1 MRFWLHVFVL
11 LIVMIRPAAAESLLG
26 DDPVFESAAYGNTS
40 AVEEYLLT
48 GNNPNIRDR
57 KKVPLLHYAAIAGV
71 PKTVRVLIRHG
82 AQIDLTDS
90 LGNTAL
96 IQAAA
101 YGSTTVTTILLEKGA
116 KIDEENR
123 QGETALIK
131 AAKTGHLEVVKILL
145 EKGADPT
152 FADFTGRTALDHAN
166 QNRQP
171 EIVRLLTKAQS

>member
-1 MRFWLHVFVL
+1 MKNGGDSGITVA
-11 LIVMIRPAAAESLLG
+11 PADAAAALLG
-26 DDPVFESAAYGNTS
+26 EDPVFESAAYGNTA

-48 GNNPNIRDR
+48 GNNPNSRDF

-71 PKTVRVLIRHG
+71 PKTVRVLLRHG
-82 AQIDLTDS
+82 AQVDLTDT

-101 YGSTTVTTILLEKGA
+101 YGSTAAAAILLSKGA
-116 KIDEENR
+116 KINEENR

-131 AAKTGHLEVVKILL
+131 AAKTGHIETVRLLL

-152 FADFTGRTALDHAN
+152 IADFTGRTALDHAK

-171 EIVRLLTKAQS
+171 EIARLLTAEAS